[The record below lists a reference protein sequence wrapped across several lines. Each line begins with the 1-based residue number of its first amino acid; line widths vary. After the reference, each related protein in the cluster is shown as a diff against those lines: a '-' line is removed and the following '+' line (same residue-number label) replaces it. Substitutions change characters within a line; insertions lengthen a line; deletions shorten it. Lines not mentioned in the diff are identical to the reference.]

1 MATMLEVFTE
11 AFAAERAQFR
21 NEGRLEG
28 QARTIMR
35 QAARRFGPE
44 TARRLSRLLAGVTD
58 MDRMDRVADVV
69 IDCGDDDEFLARVGA
84 LLPASPAQAGMH
96 PSGE

>member
-11 AFAAERAQFR
+11 ARIAEEARAR

-28 QARTIMR
+28 QARTIVR
-35 QAARRFGPE
+35 FVTQRFGDD

-58 MDRMDRVADVV
+58 LDLMDCVAAAIV
-69 IDCGDDDEFLARVGA
+69 DCRDDDEFLARVGA
-84 LLPASPAQAGMH
+84 LLQASLTQTGTH
-96 PSGE
+96 PSKE